1 MAIFNGN
8 KEFSK
13 KRELSQPLVPVPK
26 NVRQAFNIHK
36 AYANGVFQLET
47 KKKDTLY
54 DRCYVFEDINYI
66 NKNRTE
72 KKNFL
77 SELMFWLNSMDASYK
92 ITLCNEYQS
101 VEKFLAS
108 IRNER
113 NEKEYP
119 DIAKGIRQWQESKL
133 ADANSTVRTLR
144 YLTITC
150 RADSLA
156 QANIYFRALEP
167 MIEDAFAGWGSDIAV
182 LGTLDRFRVL
192 HGMLRPG
199 EEFPQVVLR
208 ETLQDWK
215 SDVLPRSIQQ
225 FNDYLILGNTM
236 MTVLTA
242 TQYRKSLDTDTFLHT
257 LSSLPYPSFVTLDF
271 APVQQEVINDKLVAM
286 HMNNEREI
294 NDEIE
299 QKRQAGQI
307 VTSPSYT
314 KKETAG

>member
-26 NVRQAFNIHK
+26 NVRQAFNIQK
-36 AYANGVFQLET
+36 AYANGVFQLEP
-47 KKKDTLY
+47 KRKETLY

-133 ADANSTVRTLR
+133 AALSDH
-144 YLTITC
+144 YLQGRQSGSGKHLFSGIGTYDRGCLC
-150 RADSLA
+150 R
-156 QANIYFRALEP
+156 
-167 MIEDAFAGWGSDIAV
+167 MG
-182 LGTLDRFRVL
+182 
-192 HGMLRPG
+192 
-199 EEFPQVVLR
+199 
-208 ETLQDWK
+208 K
-215 SDVLPRSIQQ
+215 
-225 FNDYLILGNTM
+225 
-236 MTVLTA
+236 
-242 TQYRKSLDTDTFLHT
+242 
-257 LSSLPYPSFVTLDF
+257 
-271 APVQQEVINDKLVAM
+271 
-286 HMNNEREI
+286 
-294 NDEIE
+294 
-299 QKRQAGQI
+299 
-307 VTSPSYT
+307 
-314 KKETAG
+314 

>member
-26 NVRQAFNIHK
+26 NVRQAFNIQK

-47 KKKDTLY
+47 KKKDILY

-113 NEKEYP
+113 NEREYP

-150 RADSLA
+150 RAVW
-156 QANIYFRALEP
+156 RRR
-167 MIEDAFAGWGSDIAV
+167 
-182 LGTLDRFRVL
+182 T
-192 HGMLRPG
+192 
-199 EEFPQVVLR
+199 
-208 ETLQDWK
+208 
-215 SDVLPRSIQQ
+215 SIS
-225 FNDYLILGNTM
+225 G
-236 MTVLTA
+236 
-242 TQYRKSLDTDTFLHT
+242 HW
-257 LSSLPYPSFVTLDF
+257 
-271 APVQQEVINDKLVAM
+271 
-286 HMNNEREI
+286 
-294 NDEIE
+294 
-299 QKRQAGQI
+299 
-307 VTSPSYT
+307 SP
-314 KKETAG
+314 